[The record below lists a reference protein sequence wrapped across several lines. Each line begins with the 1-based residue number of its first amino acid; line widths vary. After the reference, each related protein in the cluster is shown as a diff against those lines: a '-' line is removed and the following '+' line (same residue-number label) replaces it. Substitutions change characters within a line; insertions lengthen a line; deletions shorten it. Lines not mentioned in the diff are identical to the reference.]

1 MDIRQVQRIL
11 LCNFLIMI
19 GVALLLVIFY
29 ECELLP
35 ITSMAEKPQLLFV
48 LQVLMELV
56 TIVVIPV
63 GLKMFSVKPLR
74 RRLIEGKGDTLL
86 FWGTLRLNMLS
97 VPMVF
102 NVFFYYQSMSPA
114 FGYLAIIIFLCLF
127 FIYPSL
133 ERCETETSESQE

>member
-35 ITSMAEKPQLLFV
+35 ITSMAENSQLLFV

>member
-11 LCNFLIMI
+11 LCNFFIMI

-35 ITSMAEKPQLLFV
+35 ITSMAENPQLLFV

-63 GLKMFSVKPLR
+63 GLKMFSIKPLR

-86 FWGTLRLNMLS
+86 SWGTLRLNMLS

>member
-1 MDIRQVQRIL
+1 MDVRQVQRIL
-11 LCNFLIMI
+11 LCNFFIMI
-19 GVALLLVIFY
+19 GLALLLVCFY
-29 ECELLP
+29 ECEWIP
-35 ITSMAEKPQLLFV
+35 ITSMAENAQLLFV

-63 GLKMFSVKPLR
+63 ALKMFSFKPLR
-74 RRLIEGKGDTLL
+74 RRLIEGKGDSLL
-86 FWGTLRLNMLS
+86 VWGTLRLNMLS

-133 ERCETETSESQE
+133 DRCEAETSEPQE